1 MLLSGYQLGRDGRKG
16 KEKDR
21 EGREGEGR
29 GGKEGGMQEVNV
41 KYIVSGTG

>member
-1 MLLSGYQLGRDGRKG
+1 MLLSGYQLGKDGRKG

-29 GGKEGGMQEVNV
+29 RVECRKSM
-41 KYIVSGTG
+41 